1 MWIKSGFP
9 LGFPLEFRP
18 QAPVDKIVETVD
30 KTP

>member
-1 MWIKSGFP
+1 MWKESDFL

-18 QAPVDKIVETVD
+18 QSPVDKIGETVD